1 MQRVHKPVMVAEVW
15 IVLFSHCKV
24 VSFLKQAILPETGS
38 PLFVDGCAGLGG
50 HSAALLDAFPTS
62 RLLCIDRDPS
72 VLSMQSCYSR

>member
-15 IVLFSHCKV
+15 ILLFSHSKV

-50 HSAALLDAFPTS
+50 HSAAILDAFPTS
-62 RLLCIDRDPS
+62 
-72 VLSMQSCYSR
+72 

>member
-1 MQRVHKPVMVAEVW
+1 MVAEVW
-15 IVLFSHCKV
+15 IVLVSHCKV

-38 PLFVDGCAGLGG
+38 SLFVDGCAGLGG

>member
-15 IVLFSHCKV
+15 ILLFSHSKV

-38 PLFVDGCAGLGG
+38 SLFVDGCAGLGG
-50 HSAALLDAFPTS
+50 HSAAILDAFPTS

-72 VLSMQSCYSR
+72 VFSMRYCYSR